1 MQENSSEK
9 RLRVMFDQILPD
21 IVDDIKIYKDVKF
34 RVAYVGKLQDV
45 AYDLVS
51 EQEKYDTDD
60 ITSKFDSAYQE
71 IEDIIKCKENWLEW
85 LRKR

>member
-21 IVDDIKIYKDVKF
+21 IVDDIKIYDDVKF

-45 AYDLVS
+45 AYGLV
-51 EQEKYDTDD
+51 EKQEKYDTDD

-71 IEDIIKCKENWLEW
+71 IEDIIKCKEN
-85 LRKR
+85 